1 MAGVEISGGAIR
13 IAGKPTQI
21 ISGTIHYFR
30 IRPEQWRDRIAKAK
44 MMGLNA
50 VETYVCHNLHEPKPG
65 QFDFAGMLDLE
76 AFLDEIH
83 RAGLYAIVRPGPY
96 ICAEWENGGL
106 PAWLSAR
113 PVRIIRWASVGMKT
127 SFTSPGT
134 T

>member
-83 RAGLYAIVRPGPY
+83 RAGLYAIVRPGPSSAPSGRTAG
-96 ICAEWENGGL
+96 CRPGSPPG
-106 PAWLSAR
+106 PASSSA
-113 PVRIIRWASVGMKT
+113 A
-127 SFTSPGT
+127 
-134 T
+134 